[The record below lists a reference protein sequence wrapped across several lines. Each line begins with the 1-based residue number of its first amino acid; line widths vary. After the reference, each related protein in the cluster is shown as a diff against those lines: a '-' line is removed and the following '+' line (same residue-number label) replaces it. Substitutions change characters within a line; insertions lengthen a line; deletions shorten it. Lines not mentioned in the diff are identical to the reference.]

1 MWCCKYILE
10 TIGKAQKKMDSALSR
25 GFPLHY
31 DMTRGCP
38 LFDEIGLGRHKK
50 YEILKPL
57 KSHLQEED
65 YKLNWNDNLKTAV
78 VVDLMSTIREVPISC
93 L

>member
-1 MWCCKYILE
+1 
-10 TIGKAQKKMDSALSR
+10 MDSALSR

-50 YEILKPL
+50 HEILKPL

-65 YKLNWNDNLKTAV
+65 YKLN
-78 VVDLMSTIREVPISC
+78 
-93 L
+93 